1 MLLSSLWSDQ
11 VRLGPRERWASEE
24 NLGTWDKEVH
34 RDNRGF
40 LERRV
45 SRAMKDPLGPPEHQE
60 HQAMGGPKVKLEILG
75 ILAKLGFQV

>member
-1 MLLSSLWSDQ
+1 MGF
-11 VRLGPRERWASEE
+11 RGEPGYLGFP
-24 NLGTWDKEVH
+24 
-34 RDNRGF
+34 
-40 LERRV
+40 ERRV